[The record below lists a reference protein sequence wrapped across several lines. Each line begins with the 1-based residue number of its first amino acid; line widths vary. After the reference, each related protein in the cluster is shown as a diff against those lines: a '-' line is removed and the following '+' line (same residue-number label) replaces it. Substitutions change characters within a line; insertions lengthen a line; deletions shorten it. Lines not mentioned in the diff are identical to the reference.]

1 MTIAGVGVEDE
12 QAVAELFDSASR
24 QLLRTASSRSA
35 LQDAPAASSALPL
48 SDRVHAAFRLA
59 EKEEEATR
67 ALVGESEGGMTSS

>member
-1 MTIAGVGVEDE
+1 MREAGVFGTCQMRFCV
-12 QAVAELFDSASR
+12 
-24 QLLRTASSRSA
+24 LLSV
-35 LQDAPAASSALPL
+35 QDAPAASSALPL